1 MKDILIYSG
10 TIDNNRS
17 LSIYFLE
24 KIVHRE
30 LLLTKK
36 PLLPLKNLDGASSTA
51 ELLFANVIS
60 DPRVKLWIFVIQEG
74 GARFG
79 NCVVVGQRFSYA
91 KWQVE

>member
-17 LSIYFLE
+17 LSVYFLE
-24 KIVHRE
+24 IVHRE

-36 PLLPLKNLDGASSTA
+36 PLLPLKNFDGVSSTA

-60 DPRVKLWIFVIQEG
+60 DLRVNPWIFVIQEG
-74 GARFG
+74 GTGFG